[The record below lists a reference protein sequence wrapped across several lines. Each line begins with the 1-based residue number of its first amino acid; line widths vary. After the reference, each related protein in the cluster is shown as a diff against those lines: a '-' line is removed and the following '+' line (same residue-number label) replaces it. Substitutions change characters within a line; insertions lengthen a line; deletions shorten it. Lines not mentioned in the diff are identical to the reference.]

1 MISKE
6 IELLNSYLIKNIGS
20 GMKIIEENVLENI
33 KLPLIL
39 KRRYPSAFVKFMDY
53 NCLLLFPTKNINTR
67 EFLHE
72 LQRIESRLSELI
84 NNSFNTIIILPKA
97 SKNIVSFFIENKIPF
112 IIGNRQVYLPFIYL
126 DIQPFEEEIEKFTPS
141 YQLIFLY
148 ILYSPSRYVFNSA
161 DLALEMDLSEMTV
174 RRALKYLEELQLIVD
189 LGVSR
194 MQVYSRTFNQRETF
208 DKAKNYLINPLQD
221 KLYFDG
227 NEIDIESNQF
237 YKYPLSGEMALSEL
251 TNIMYNRYDGDIIAM
266 SSKEFKNKNNH
277 NQLLEISSKY
287 PFDFQNTFS
296 LELWRYDP
304 KILSKICYPNTNCVD
319 VVSLW
324 LTLKDIYDER
334 IQKELEFLLND
345 YFDKE

>member
-1 MISKE
+1 MINKE
-6 IELLNSYLIKNIGS
+6 IELLNSYLIKNIGF
-20 GMKIIEENVLENI
+20 GMKIMEENVLENI
-33 KLPLIL
+33 KLPLVL
-39 KRRYPSAFVKFMDY
+39 KRRYPSALARFMDH
-53 NCLLLFPTKNINTR
+53 NCLLLFPAKDINTR
-67 EFLHE
+67 DFLQE
-72 LQRIESRLSELI
+72 LQRIESRLSESV
-84 NNSFNTIIILPKA
+84 NRSFNTIIILPKA
-97 SKNIVSFFIENKIPF
+97 SKNIISFFMEHRVPF

-148 ILYSPSRYVFNSA
+148 ILYSPAHYVFNSA
-161 DLALEMDLSEMTV
+161 DLAIEMDVSEMTV

-194 MQVYSRTFNQRETF
+194 MQIYRRTFNKRETF
-208 DKAKNYLINPLQD
+208 ERGKNYLINPLQD

-227 NEIDIESNQF
+227 NEIDIDSNHF

-251 TNIMYNRYDGDIIAM
+251 TNIMYNTYYGDIIAM
-266 SSKEFKNKNNH
+266 SSKDFRKKNNH
-277 NQLLEISSKY
+277 NELLERSSKS

-304 KILSKICYPNTNCVD
+304 KILSKICYPNNNCAD

-324 LTLKDIYDER
+324 LTLKGIYDER
-334 IQKELEFLLND
+334 IQKELDFLLND
-345 YFDKE
+345 YFEKE